1 MKRTLKGIRND
12 LNLTQKEMANKLNIP
27 IATYQRYETGKTPMP
42 IDVAIKIAD
51 YGNIVDLR
59 ILNSINFF
67 KSNVDKMSQSTTNGK
82 D

>member
-59 ILNSINFF
+59 DIKFY
-67 KSNVDKMSQSTTNGK
+67 
-82 D
+82 

>member
-1 MKRTLKGIRND
+1 MSQERKENMKRTLKGIRND

-59 ILNSINFF
+59 DIKFY
-67 KSNVDKMSQSTTNGK
+67 
-82 D
+82 